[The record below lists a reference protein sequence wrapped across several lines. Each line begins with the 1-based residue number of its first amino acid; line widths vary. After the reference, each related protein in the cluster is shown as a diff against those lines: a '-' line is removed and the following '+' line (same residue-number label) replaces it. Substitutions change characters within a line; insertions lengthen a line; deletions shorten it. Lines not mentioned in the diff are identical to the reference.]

1 LPASELQ
8 WHLVDKKGASLA
20 SGKMPVPKVGHYS
33 RQWIEPEINIPQN
46 LSEEK
51 VEGKLLLKLV
61 VAGKMVSENSYDVLL
76 ANKSGLDVSKLAG
89 KKVIVLDQDKK
100 ITPSLDYLGI
110 KYTTSETLAAILK
123 QKADVYIFSGL
134 DSISS
139 TSDEIKQIRNL
150 VANGG
155 KVLLSASGSVTHMLY
170 PEYIRSFFKG
180 NGEIT
185 TMDIPESPI
194 FNGIEPLETRYL
206 NNNKRE
212 SPAVLSGAFRINR
225 DANVEALATFSKIH
239 GYLPG
244 DVNARMKRLDQIKGF
259 SIVKIKDHG
268 VALLSE
274 IRLEKAVSDPV
285 AGKLLVNMLL
295 DLTGSGQL
303 ASYNEVTK

>member
-1 LPASELQ
+1 
-8 WHLVDKKGASLA
+8 
-20 SGKMPVPKVGHYS
+20 
-33 RQWIEPEINIPQN
+33 
-46 LSEEK
+46 
-51 VEGKLLLKLV
+51 
-61 VAGKMVSENSYDVLL
+61 
-76 ANKSGLDVSKLAG
+76 
-89 KKVIVLDQDKK
+89 
-100 ITPSLDYLGI
+100 LGI
-110 KYTTSETLAAILK
+110 KYTASATLTAVLK
-123 QKADVYIFSGL
+123 QKADVYVLSGL

-155 KVLLSASGSVTHMLY
+155 KVLFSASGSIAHILY
-170 PEYIRSFFKG
+170 PEYIRSFLKD

-194 FNGIEPLETRYL
+194 FNGIEPLETRYF

-212 SPAVLSGAFRINR
+212 SPAVISGAFRINR
-225 DANVEALATFSKIH
+225 DPNVEALATFSKIH

-259 SIVKIKDHG
+259 SIVKIKNNG

-295 DLTGSGQL
+295 DLTGDGQL
-303 ASYNEVTK
+303 ASHNEVTK